1 MLRQLLR
8 APTLTK
14 IQHIQSSKTKILPE
28 ISALWV
34 PSHISPSTNNILTIT
49 DIKSYG
55 YFDGY
60 ICVDQCIFDSNDK
73 FIASVCRAN
82 TWDRL
87 VRFSKFY
94 RDPDTHVIAFEV
106 SGVPMR
112 QYSSLGFDAVI
123 IDTDEEIESGCLSRS
138 EPQNLPL
145 QAQT

>member
-8 APTLTK
+8 TPTLTK
-14 IQHIQSSKTKILPE
+14 IQYIPSNNTKYLKD
-28 ISALWV
+28 ISALWI
-34 PSHISPSTNNILTIT
+34 PSHISISVDNMLTIT
-49 DIKSYG
+49 DITSYG
-55 YFDGY
+55 NFDGY
-60 ICVDQCIFDSNDK
+60 ICVGQCVFDSNDK

-94 RDPDTHVIAFEV
+94 RDPDTHAIAFGV
-106 SGVPMR
+106 SGVPMQ

-123 IDTDEEIESGCLSRS
+123 IEADEEIESGCLSHS

-145 QAQT
+145 RALV

>member
-14 IQHIQSSKTKILPE
+14 IQHIQSSKTKILPK

-34 PSHISPSTNNILTIT
+34 PSHLPIFVNDMLTIT
-49 DIKSYG
+49 DIQTHG
-55 YFDGY
+55 DFDGN
-60 ICVDQCIFDSNDK
+60 ICIDKHVFDSNDQ
-73 FIASVCRAN
+73 FIATVCRAN

-94 RDPDTHVIAFEV
+94 RDPDNHAIAFEV
-106 SGVPMR
+106 SGVPMQ
-112 QYSSLGFDAVI
+112 QYSLLGFDAVI
-123 IDTDEEIESGCLSRS
+123 IEADEEIESGCLSHS

-145 QAQT
+145 QAQA